1 MFNLKKI
8 FNIGVP
14 SDMDPVEAKYIG
26 MSNIGALFFIVSSP
40 PFTIYYFLNNWIFLF
55 YELLFFMA
63 ALCLTFVFNQKK
75 KYTLALIWFG
85 SVLNYHLI
93 ILSVIFGWEIKI
105 HYLIFFTAG
114 GAIML
119 FRRNAS
125 SLIIPCVTASLVFY
139 YAAYF
144 LSKAIDPL
152 YQLSSRQVTITNFII
167 EIFFFVLVVINALIG
182 RYGSIASEDQLKAE
196 MAKSNDLLQR
206 LKEVDRQKTTFF
218 QNISHEFRTP
228 LTLILGPL
236 ETIVAEK
243 FGRLGR
249 SVKDQLAVI
258 QRNAGRLLGLINQLL
273 DLSKLDAKKM
283 PLRIVRGDILSLVSD
298 TITSF
303 KPYADKLGIRLTLT
317 DESKAME
324 VDYDPQMMEKV
335 LINLISNALKFT
347 SSGGWIDLS
356 VGEIN
361 EGKNIAISIKDS
373 GKGISSKELPYIF
386 DRFHQV
392 DGTMTRNQQGTG
404 IGLSLVKEFVELH
417 GGRVE
422 VDSSIDKGSEFRI
435 ILPKEAARIKDETQ
449 QEGYQET
456 TDESDYYL
464 EKATPEKEEASK
476 EWASG
481 KKTTERTANVLIVD
495 DNEDMRDYIRQTI
508 SDNYWVAEASDGE
521 EGLIKALETM
531 PDLIISDVMMPMMD
545 GYELCRQ
552 IKNSDKLK
560 NIPVILVTARASEEM
575 TIEGIEAGA
584 YDYITKPFS
593 PKILLAKIVGILE
606 RQELHKKQSQHDSL
620 TGLLNREY
628 HGARRP
634 SRK

>member
-1 MFNLKKI
+1 MFDLKKI

-152 YQLSSRQVTITNFII
+152 YQLSSQQVTITNFII

-196 MAKSNDLLQR
+196 MARSNDLLQR

-273 DLSKLDAKKM
+273 DLSKLDEKKM

-317 DESKAME
+317 DESKAAEM
-324 VDYDPQMMEKV
+324 DYDPQMMEKV

-347 SSGGWIDLS
+347 PSGGWIDLS

-361 EGKNIAISIKDS
+361 AGKNIAIGIKDS
-373 GKGISSKELPYIF
+373 GKGISQKELPYIF

-392 DGTMTRNQQGTG
+392 DGTMTRNQEGTG

-422 VDSSIDKGSEFRI
+422 VDSIIDKGSEFRI
-435 ILPKEAARIKDETQ
+435 ILPKEATLMKYETQ
-449 QEGYQET
+449 QEGYQEA

-464 EKATPEKEEASK
+464 EKGAAEKEEASK
-476 EWASG
+476 EGESA

-521 EGLIKALETM
+521 EGLIKAIETM
-531 PDLIISDVMMPMMD
+531 PDLIISDVMMPKMD

-593 PKILLAKIVGILE
+593 SE
-606 RQELHKKQSQHDSL
+606 DSSGKNSRHFRK
-620 TGLLNREY
+620 TGT
-628 HGARRP
+628 A
-634 SRK
+634 